1 VRALEQYHEGLNNLS
16 TSPKSANRDSHSV
29 FAVVCTKRITLQLHL
44 LASKDMICQLIMLAS
59 FIAVL
64 VKQSS
69 AYNGLLK
76 QRHCKIQRF
85 STAIL
90 LQKNSADPYQRNT
103 FHNAHRRLM
112 SSKLQATVA
121 DETYINSTPDV
132 LAKTC
137 PPPDFKGE
145 SNEKYF
151 EFVRLEKSIY
161 EWWEESGYFKPST
174 DLKKKPY
181 VIPMPPPN
189 VTGYLH
195 MGHAMFIAL
204 QDIMA
209 RFHRMRGKSTL
220 WLPGTDHAGIAT
232 QLLVERAIIAEGST
246 RLEIG
251 REAFLKRVWEWKE
264 EKGGY
269 ITGQMRRLGASAD
282 WTREKFTL
290 EPTMS
295 DSVTEAFVR
304 MFEKGLIYKGDYLV
318 NWSPNLMTAV
328 SDLEVEYTE
337 EMGKL
342 FFFKYELADGSGNF
356 IPVATTRP
364 ETILG
369 DTAVCVHPEV
379 CILLKLAAVSMGQ
392 IADYLSF
399 CAV

>member
-1 VRALEQYHEGLNNLS
+1 MHTS
-16 TSPKSANRDSHSV
+16 TTTNQRNRSV
-29 FAVVCTKRITLQLHL
+29 LVVVCTKRISLQPHL
-44 LASKDMICQLIMLAS
+44 LASKVMFCQLIMLAS

-64 VKQSS
+64 IKQSS

-85 STAIL
+85 STAML
-90 LQKNSADPYQRNT
+90 SKKNLVESYQQNT
-103 FHNAHRRLM
+103 FHNSYRRLM

-121 DETYINSTPDV
+121 DETSINSASEV

-137 PPPDFKGE
+137 PSPDFKGE
-145 SNEKYF
+145 ANEKYF

-195 MGHAMFIAL
+195 MGHAMFIGL

-209 RFHRMRGKSTL
+209 RFHRMRGKATL

-232 QLLVERAIIAEGST
+232 QLLVERAIIAEGSS
-246 RLEIG
+246 RMEIG

-304 MFEKGLIYKGDYLV
+304 MYEKGLIYKGDYLV

-379 CILLKLAAVSMGQ
+379 CMPLNFAAVNT
-392 IADYLSF
+392 
-399 CAV
+399 

>member
-1 VRALEQYHEGLNNLS
+1 
-16 TSPKSANRDSHSV
+16 
-29 FAVVCTKRITLQLHL
+29 
-44 LASKDMICQLIMLAS
+44 MLAS
-59 FIAVL
+59 IFAAAVKPGGAYRGL
-64 VKQSS
+64 TNLCNSRINRISTANRNGCNHNIHDSSRETFRLGRGKFSKLRLSSS
-69 AYNGLLK
+69 ATDETVLSMAAK
-76 QRHCKIQRF
+76 
-85 STAIL
+85 TAI
-90 LQKNSADPYQRNT
+90 AD
-103 FHNAHRRLM
+103 
-112 SSKLQATVA
+112 
-121 DETYINSTPDV
+121 
-132 LAKTC
+132 C
-137 PPPDFKGE
+137 PPPDFKIE
-145 SNEKYF
+145 ANEKYF
-151 EFVRLEKSIY
+151 EFNRLEKSIY
-161 EWWEESGYFKPST
+161 EWWEKSGFFKPST

-209 RFHRMRGKSTL
+209 RFHRMRGKATL

-232 QLLVERAIIAEGST
+232 QLLVERAIVAEGSS
-246 RLEIG
+246 RLEMG

-269 ITGQMRRLGASAD
+269 ITAQMRRLGASAD

-290 EPTMS
+290 EPAMS

-304 MFEKGLIYKGDYLV
+304 MYEKGLIYKGDYLV

-328 SDLEVEYTE
+328 SDLEVDYTE

-379 CILLKLAAVSMGQ
+379 TQLRTTLFRLIVTFLLTFSIMHLIHAG
-392 IADYLSF
+392 
-399 CAV
+399 